1 MSIPHLSPVFI
12 LRRNPYREHSLLID
26 LFTLEA
32 GRITCIAKFSKG
44 KGTRSKGMLEP
55 FRLLEASWTGRGE
68 VLTLQQAEEKHRF
81 ALKQYSLIQGIY
93 LNEILL
99 RSLWPHQP
107 QPELFK
113 HYQTVLRQLVKQP
126 NAIAVALFELAVL
139 AAAGYV
145 LNLQH
150 DDLTGEDIKAQMR
163 YRFLPEQGLAPDN
176 AQANGV
182 PISGELVQALRQPE
196 MLSLTHY
203 QELRAVLDHL
213 FQWLLKGKPLHAR
226 RLLHD

>member
-12 LRRNPYREHSLLID
+12 LRRNPYREHSLLVD
-26 LFTLEA
+26 LFTLET
-32 GRITCIAKFSKG
+32 GRITCIAKFSKN
-44 KGTRSKGMLEP
+44 KGMRSKGMLEP

-68 VLTLQQAEEKHRF
+68 VFTLQQAEEKHRF
-81 ALKQYSLIQGIY
+81 ALKHYSLIQGIY

-99 RSLWPHQP
+99 RGLWPHQP

-113 HYQTVLRQLVKQP
+113 HYQAVLSQLVSQP

-139 AAAGYV
+139 ATAGYV

-150 DDLTGEDIKAQMR
+150 DDVTGEDINSQMR
-163 YRFLPEQGLAPDN
+163 YRFLPEHGLTPDN
-176 AQANGV
+176 AQAQGI
-182 PISGELVQALRQPE
+182 PLSGGLLCALRQPE
-196 MLSLTHY
+196 TLTLAHY